1 MDVKAELLN
10 VPVFGPGARAL
21 RWGYHVGCLAG
32 LPGLPSP
39 SPHLARNSFE
49 AARPEH
55 QFAKKQEGEAQEQAV
70 QEEQLSIYMLAALN
84 KFWMRGH
91 RSTSSWM

>member
-1 MDVKAELLN
+1 MPRTAS
-10 VPVFGPGARAL
+10 GAAS
-21 RWGYHVGCLAG
+21 H
-32 LPGLPSP
+32 LPP
-39 SPHLARNSFE
+39 SFE

-55 QFAKKQEGEAQEQAV
+55 HFAQKQEGEAQERAV
-70 QEEQLSIYMLAALN
+70 QEEQLSIYIDMLAALN